1 MRSSPSSGARN
12 PPAHPP
18 RERSK
23 KHGTLASWRTDQNL
37 KLVGVTRRPGV
48 TLRALPVVGQV
59 IVKTRRRTGF
69 LDTVAH
75 LQALQGKAATY
86 RFQLFRRH
94 YEVRVAARRD
104 RRKRIIGVRGT
115 LQQVPAG
122 RAAKLPPPSPLTLK
136 DIARLKG
143 NSLAS
148 AIRALEL
155 AKAVAEAARAQ
166 AQIRNERATAL
177 RQKAEEARL
186 RAEDEG
192 RRARMLADISA
203 VLDSSF
209 DHQETLNRV
218 GRLLVLRTADW
229 CVLYARKSGG
239 FSRLMLDQRDP
250 QAAGLLEQAFPAAVE
265 SGFLEDLGQS
275 ELFPVVTPEHL
286 HLLAPKGARRRAIRE
301 INVQSLMRT
310 PITSHGQFSGVLIIG
325 SNDPGRLYN
334 VLDLHM
340 ARDVSRRI
348 ALAWESSRLYEEAQK
363 EIALRREVEA
373 RLRVFNVELERRVS
387 ERTAMLEEATREAN
401 SFAYTVAHDLRAPLR
416 AITGFCQALKED
428 YSGVVDAVGKD
439 YLERVVHG
447 ARRMDDLIRDL
458 LDYARLNRAE
468 IRKGIV
474 DLEELLPEVLQPL
487 ASELDEKKAKVQ
499 VDKPLGRVVG
509 QGLILSQALTNLISN
524 AVKFVAPDVI
534 PEVRIRSEENGT
546 RTRILVEDNG
556 IGIATEHQERIF
568 GIFERLNRA
577 ELYPGTGIGL
587 AIVRRAVERLGG
599 SVGVESTLGQG
610 SRFWIELPS
619 A

>member
-1 MRSSPSSGARN
+1 
-12 PPAHPP
+12 
-18 RERSK
+18 
-23 KHGTLASWRTDQNL
+23 
-37 KLVGVTRRPGV
+37 
-48 TLRALPVVGQV
+48 
-59 IVKTRRRTGF
+59 
-69 LDTVAH
+69 
-75 LQALQGKAATY
+75 
-86 RFQLFRRH
+86 
-94 YEVRVAARRD
+94 
-104 RRKRIIGVRGT
+104 
-115 LQQVPAG
+115 
-122 RAAKLPPPSPLTLK
+122 
-136 DIARLKG
+136 
-143 NSLAS
+143 
-148 AIRALEL
+148 
-155 AKAVAEAARAQ
+155 
-166 AQIRNERATAL
+166 
-177 RQKAEEARL
+177 
-186 RAEDEG
+186 
-192 RRARMLADISA
+192 
-203 VLDSSF
+203 
-209 DHQETLNRV
+209 
-218 GRLLVLRTADW
+218 
-229 CVLYARKSGG
+229 
-239 FSRLMLDQRDP
+239 
-250 QAAGLLEQAFPAAVE
+250 
-265 SGFLEDLGQS
+265 
-275 ELFPVVTPEHL
+275 
-286 HLLAPKGARRRAIRE
+286 
-301 INVQSLMRT
+301 
-310 PITSHGQFSGVLIIG
+310 
-325 SNDPGRLYN
+325 
-334 VLDLHM
+334 M

-534 PEVRIRSEENGT
+534 PEVRIRSEDNGT